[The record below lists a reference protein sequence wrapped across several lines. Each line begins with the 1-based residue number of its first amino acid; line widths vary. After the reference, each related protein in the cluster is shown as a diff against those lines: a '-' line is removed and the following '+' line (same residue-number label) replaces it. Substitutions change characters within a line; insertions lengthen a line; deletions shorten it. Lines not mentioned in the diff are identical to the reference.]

1 MIINVYHNIPDHAR
15 TSTNHIVIVKMRI
28 LQSAESAALLAYFP
42 RTRLSYEVN
51 IHKKDETYN
60 EQCFII
66 PKGRKCVAW
75 ATEWNRQKIIAIIE
89 IAPPTNN
96 GMQQHQRPNQQQYRQ
111 HQQGDGQQQQHF
123 RNFSQENGW
132 TPGQVSIYDV
142 CFNGSLSYGTVF
154 SGTMFKTMK
163 ANTHQQFPCFCIQNI
178 YWYKGNPVSTIR
190 FTDYV
195 KLCEQMFVE
204 RDIVQVSYT
213 SSGLIFGVPVMCN
226 NEDAAVETIS
236 TLPYQVYSIHFRSD
250 NNVQDRSQRIH
261 QKVMISG
268 ATNVQYNRTSQTNIR
283 ATTPAPAPAPA
294 PALTTR
300 QAPPTAPTPRMPSIQ
315 FIKPADEM
323 LTNIQA
329 VFIVRPN
336 VQNDIYELFVKTA
349 RSAASSSQP
358 SYVFHNFAHIPNYK
372 TSVMMNVLFRKI
384 KENTRLDTMEESD
397 DDDEFENTEQ
407 DKFVSLKTEYKMV
420 CRLNKKF
427 CRWVPISIVC
437 GNGNAP
443 HQDIIA
449 ELQVKQHEVRYLPK
463 KYVNSNARR

>member
-1 MIINVYHNIPDHAR
+1 
-15 TSTNHIVIVKMRI
+15 MRI
-28 LQSAESAALLAYFP
+28 LQLTESVALLAYFP

-60 EQCFII
+60 EECFII

-89 IAPPTNN
+89 IVPTNNN
-96 GMQQHQRPNQQQYRQ
+96 GMQQQQRPNQQQYRQ
-111 HQQGDGQQQQHF
+111 YQQCDGQQF

-142 CFNGSLSYGTVF
+142 CFNGSLSYGSVF

-163 ANTHQQFPCFCIQNI
+163 ANTHQQIPCFCIQNV

-190 FTDYV
+190 STDYV

-226 NEDAAVETIS
+226 NEDTAVETIS
-236 TLPYQVYSIHFRSD
+236 TLPYQAYSIHFRSD
-250 NNVQDRSQRIH
+250 NNVQDKSPRIH
-261 QKVMISG
+261 QKVMIGASG
-268 ATNVQYNRTSQTNIR
+268 QNTRTNQP
-283 ATTPAPAPAPA
+283 PAPAPNATPVHA
-294 PALTTR
+294 STTR
-300 QAPPTAPTPRMPSIQ
+300 QAPAAPVSAPAPRMPRIQ
-315 FIKPADEM
+315 FTKPADEM

-336 VQNDIYELFVKTA
+336 VQNDIYELFVKPA
-349 RSAASSSQP
+349 RYAASSQP
-358 SYVFHNFAHIPNYK
+358 SCVFHNFAHIPNYK
-372 TSVMMNVLFRKI
+372 TSVMMNALFRKI
-384 KENTRLDTMEESD
+384 KENARLDTMEESD
-397 DDDEFENTEQ
+397 NDDEFENTEQ
-407 DKFVSLKTEYKMV
+407 DKFVSLKTEHTMV

-437 GNGNAP
+437 GSGSGP
-443 HQDIIA
+443 HQEIIT

-463 KYVNSNARR
+463 KYVNTRR

>member
-1 MIINVYHNIPDHAR
+1 
-15 TSTNHIVIVKMRI
+15 MRI

-96 GMQQHQRPNQQQYRQ
+96 GMQRGRQMSLQHQHQ
-111 HQQGDGQQQQHF
+111 HQHRTDNPFQ
-123 RNFSQENGW
+123 NFSQENGW
-132 TPGQVSIYDV
+132 TPGQVTIYDV

-154 SGTMFKTMK
+154 SGALFRTTKI
-163 ANTHQQFPCFCIQNI
+163 NTHQQFSCFCIQNV

-226 NEDAAVETIS
+226 NEDEAVETIP
-236 TLPYQVYSIHFRSD
+236 TLPYQVYSIHFRS
-250 NNVQDRSQRIH
+250 NNIIQDKPPRIH
-261 QKVMISG
+261 QKVMMSTNIQTNRTG
-268 ATNVQYNRTSQTNIR
+268 QTNVR
-283 ATTPAPAPAPA
+283 ALSVT
-294 PALTTR
+294 
-300 QAPPTAPTPRMPSIQ
+300 PPTATATTTTTTTATATATARQSKMPRIH

-349 RSAASSSQP
+349 RHPAAAASC
-358 SYVFHNFAHIPNYK
+358 VFHNFAHIPNYK
-372 TSVMMNVLFRKI
+372 TSVMMNALFRKI
-384 KENTRLDTMEESD
+384 KENARLDTMEESD
-397 DDDEFENTEQ
+397 DDDEFENTDQ

-437 GNGNAP
+437 GTNGNAP
-443 HQDIIA
+443 HQDIIT
-449 ELQVKQHEVRYLPK
+449 EIQVKQHELRYLPK

>member
-1 MIINVYHNIPDHAR
+1 
-15 TSTNHIVIVKMRI
+15 MRI

-75 ATEWNRQKIIAIIE
+75 ATEWNRQKIIAMIE
-89 IAPPTNN
+89 IAPLTNN
-96 GMQQHQRPNQQQYRQ
+96 GMQRGRQPSHQHQHQ
-111 HQQGDGQQQQHF
+111 HQQPQRSDNPFQ
-123 RNFSQENGW
+123 NFSQENGW

-163 ANTHQQFPCFCIQNI
+163 ANTHQQIPCFCIQNV

-195 KLCEQMFVE
+195 KLCEQLFVE

-226 NEDAAVETIS
+226 NEDEAVETIT

-250 NNVQDRSQRIH
+250 NNVQDKPPRIH
-261 QKVMISG
+261 QKVMMQ
-268 ATNVQYNRTSQTNIR
+268 TNRDSQYNVYVAATSVATSGLTSA
-283 ATTPAPAPAPA
+283 ATTTATATA
-294 PALTTR
+294 R
-300 QAPPTAPTPRMPSIQ
+300 QAPTVPVIVPVSRMPRIQ

-349 RSAASSSQP
+349 RSTAAC
-358 SYVFHNFAHIPNYK
+358 VFHNFAHIPNYK
-372 TSVMMNVLFRKI
+372 TSVMMNALFRKI
-384 KENTRLDTMEESD
+384 KENVRLDTMEESD
-397 DDDEFENTEQ
+397 NDDEFESTEP

-437 GNGNAP
+437 GTNSNGNGNAP
-443 HQDIIA
+443 HQDIIT

>member
-1 MIINVYHNIPDHAR
+1 
-15 TSTNHIVIVKMRI
+15 MRI

-96 GMQQHQRPNQQQYRQ
+96 GMQRGRQPSHQHQHRSDNPFQ
-111 HQQGDGQQQQHF
+111 
-123 RNFSQENGW
+123 NFSQENGW

-163 ANTHQQFPCFCIQNI
+163 ANTHQQIPCFCIQNV
-178 YWYKGNPVSTIR
+178 YWYKGNLVSTIR

-195 KLCEQMFVE
+195 KLCEQMFIE

-226 NEDAAVETIS
+226 NEDEAVEIIT

-250 NNVQDRSQRIH
+250 NNVQDKSPRIH
-261 QKVMISG
+261 QKVMIGGG
-268 ATNVQYNRTSQTNIR
+268 ANVQYNRTSQNNVY
-283 ATTPAPAPAPA
+283 ALSVTPP
-294 PALTTR
+294 TTR
-300 QAPPTAPTPRMPSIQ
+300 QAPTVPVIVPVSKMQRIH

-349 RSAASSSQP
+349 RPTASTSSQP

-372 TSVMMNVLFRKI
+372 SSVMMNALFRKI
-384 KENTRLDTMEESD
+384 KENARLDTMEESD

-437 GNGNAP
+437 GTNGNGSAP
-443 HQDIIA
+443 HQDIIT
-449 ELQVKQHEVRYLPK
+449 EIQVKQHELRYLPK

>member
-1 MIINVYHNIPDHAR
+1 
-15 TSTNHIVIVKMRI
+15 MRI

-66 PKGRKCVAW
+66 PKGRKYVAW
-75 ATEWNRQKIIAIIE
+75 ATEWNRQKIIAMIE

-96 GMQQHQRPNQQQYRQ
+96 GMQRGRQPSHQHQ
-111 HQQGDGQQQQHF
+111 HQQPQRSDNPFQ
-123 RNFSQENGW
+123 NFSQENGW

-163 ANTHQQFPCFCIQNI
+163 ANTHQQIPCFCIQNV

-195 KLCEQMFVE
+195 KLCEQIFVE

-226 NEDAAVETIS
+226 NEDEAVETIS

-250 NNVQDRSQRIH
+250 NNVQDKPPRIH
-261 QKVMISG
+261 QKVMMQ
-268 ATNVQYNRTSQTNIR
+268 TNRDSQYNVYVAAPSAATSGLTS
-283 ATTPAPAPAPA
+283 AVTSAVTSHTTPLAVPVQ
-294 PALTTR
+294 R
-300 QAPPTAPTPRMPSIQ
+300 IQ
-315 FIKPADEM
+315 FIKPVDEM

-336 VQNDIYELFVKTA
+336 VQNDIYELFVKRASTVA
-349 RSAASSSQP
+349 RSTAASTSA
-358 SYVFHNFAHIPNYK
+358 YVFHNFAHIPNYK
-372 TSVMMNVLFRKI
+372 TSVMMNALFRKI
-384 KENTRLDTMEESD
+384 KENVRLDTMEESD
-397 DDDEFENTEQ
+397 NDDEFESTEP

-437 GNGNAP
+437 GTHGNGNAP
-443 HQDIIA
+443 HQDIIT
-449 ELQVKQHEVRYLPK
+449 EIQVKQHELRYLPK

>member
-1 MIINVYHNIPDHAR
+1 
-15 TSTNHIVIVKMRI
+15 MRI

-96 GMQQHQRPNQQQYRQ
+96 VAHQHQRPNQQQYRQ
-111 HQQGDGQQQQHF
+111 HQQGDEQQQQQQF

-163 ANTHQQFPCFCIQNI
+163 ANTHQQIPCFCIQNV

-226 NEDAAVETIS
+226 NEDTAVETIS

-250 NNVQDRSQRIH
+250 NSLPDKSPRIH
-261 QKVMISG
+261 QKVMIG
-268 ATNVQYNRTSQTNIR
+268 ANVQYNRTNQTNIH
-283 ATTPAPAPAPA
+283 ATVPSPAPAQTQAQSV
-294 PALTTR
+294 TTR
-300 QAPPTAPTPRMPSIQ
+300 QAPPAPEAPAPEAPAPRTPSIT

-336 VQNDIYELFVKTA
+336 VQNDIYELFVK
-349 RSAASSSQP
+349 RASSTAAKSTAATTC
-358 SYVFHNFAHIPNYK
+358 VFHNFAHIPNYK
-372 TSVMMNVLFRKI
+372 TSVMMNALFRKI

-397 DDDEFENTEQ
+397 NDDEFENTEQ

-443 HQDIIA
+443 NQDIIA
-449 ELQVKQHEVRYLPK
+449 ELQVKQHELRYLPK
-463 KYVNSNARR
+463 KYVNSRR

>member
-1 MIINVYHNIPDHAR
+1 
-15 TSTNHIVIVKMRI
+15 MRI

-66 PKGRKCVAW
+66 PKGRKYVAW
-75 ATEWNRQKIIAIIE
+75 ATEWNRQKIIAMIE

-96 GMQQHQRPNQQQYRQ
+96 GMQRGRQPSHQ
-111 HQQGDGQQQQHF
+111 HQQPQRSDNPFQ
-123 RNFSQENGW
+123 NFSQENGW

-163 ANTHQQFPCFCIQNI
+163 ANTHQQIPCFCIQNV

-195 KLCEQMFVE
+195 KLCEQIFVE

-226 NEDAAVETIS
+226 NEDEAVETIS

-250 NNVQDRSQRIH
+250 NNVQDKPPRIH
-261 QKVMISG
+261 QKVMIGGG
-268 ATNVQYNRTSQTNIR
+268 ANVQYNRTSQPNVHALSVTPPT
-283 ATTPAPAPAPA
+283 ATATA
-294 PALTTR
+294 TTR
-300 QAPPTAPTPRMPSIQ
+300 QAPTVPVIVPVSMMPRIQ
-315 FIKPADEM
+315 FIKPVDEM

-336 VQNDIYELFVKTA
+336 VQNDIYELFVKRASTVA
-349 RSAASSSQP
+349 RSTAESTSA
-358 SYVFHNFAHIPNYK
+358 YVFHNFAHIPNYK
-372 TSVMMNVLFRKI
+372 TSVMMNALFRKI
-384 KENTRLDTMEESD
+384 KENVRLDTMEESD
-397 DDDEFENTEQ
+397 NDDEFESTEP

-437 GNGNAP
+437 GTNGNGNAP
-443 HQDIIA
+443 HQDIIT